1 MHNFQLLTRCAPGK
15 VMLKMAQVRV
25 STPRKLTLTMHHKKE
40 TFYQMHLENGSFQ
53 GADQEKNHQK

>member
-1 MHNFQLLTRCAPGK
+1 MNFNAEWK
-15 VMLKMAQVRV
+15 SHAQNGISD
-25 STPRKLTLTMHHKKE
+25 STSRKLTLTMHHKKE